1 MTEKPIAVNKC
12 GSTKFTHQKMEDLDK
27 VLPLSTLQNHVLLDG
42 IAKSPTGWLK
52 IEKVDS
58 CGHFIRLLNF
68 SPDRNLDLS
77 GYFIQQT
84 IGRHPVS
91 LYRFP
96 RRSWLPARQHITVWA
111 ADSKVGPP
119 QPTDFLWD
127 ELPRFRAG
135 PECTTLLCS
144 PSGRPVAWR
153 TASHRVSPE
162 LCQDDLDDDI
172 APSSYPHRKHQATE
186 NCQPAASKDEPHHL
200 EEARLKSPWVLTSQC
215 HPNRSSSLCPTRYEV
230 GPDVEA
236 ATKEAE
242 KCLARHPSLL
252 ALFSNPSAGSVTQ
265 F

>member
-1 MTEKPIAVNKC
+1 
-12 GSTKFTHQKMEDLDK
+12 
-27 VLPLSTLQNHVLLDG
+27 
-42 IAKSPTGWLK
+42 SPTGWLK

-144 PSGRPVAWR
+144 PSGRVSCGHR
-153 TASHRVSPE
+153 NLQQTYSHN
-162 LCQDDLDDDI
+162 DD
-172 APSSYPHRKHQATE
+172 
-186 NCQPAASKDEPHHL
+186 
-200 EEARLKSPWVLTSQC
+200 VLFLTL
-215 HPNRSSSLCPTRYEV
+215 N
-230 GPDVEA
+230 
-236 ATKEAE
+236 
-242 KCLARHPSLL
+242 LL
-252 ALFSNPSAGSVTQ
+252 HVFY
-265 F
+265 